1 MKPTKV
7 LIDII
12 PIWTAAEFVD
22 DLEVEVEINFDL
34 CDEQLKNMHV
44 NAKKIM
50 LVSARPTEQD

>member
-12 PIWTAAEFVD
+12 PIWTAADFVD
-22 DLEVEVEINFDL
+22 DPEVEVEIFFDL

-50 LVSARPTEQD
+50 LVSARPTEQE